1 MTDMATVQQSGF
13 SLTENGWL
21 ALLLSIS
28 VITLV
33 FTVYCLSQGITI
45 IFMHLYYFP
54 IILLAYHYHKKGVIL
69 SAVLGLIY
77 VSLVIFFTYP
87 VMAEMFGAG
96 ARFVVF
102 VVIAAVVAYL
112 SENLEKRER
121 ERNTIIANSE
131 DGIFVVDHS
140 SQTITE
146 VNRRGSDMLGFTP
159 GDLVNATL
167 ETIWQNT
174 EERAGFSNLIKTGGP
189 VRTIEAHL
197 TQKTGGTLTVL
208 ISAGTLPEQCVVLT
222 VTDITDRESML
233 TEMRKLSD
241 VRESIISNANVWL
254 MVLDSYGRI
263 LEWNRAA
270 EQISGYPAVEVI
282 GRNEVWKRL
291 YPERNYRKKITG
303 KITEIIKKDNYLE
316 NLQTTIVSK
325 SGTKKTIL
333 WNTRG
338 LPDKKGSIGSYIA
351 IGIDITDRE
360 KIEQVSREYAEWYS
374 ILLRTTQDGYNLVD
388 ATGRLIEVNDNY
400 CRMTGFSREELQGR
414 SIYDQDADEEK
425 DVAFAH
431 MQKILATGS
440 DRFETRHR
448 TKGGGAIDVEIS
460 VVLQA
465 QKRQFIVFV
474 RDITERKH
482 AEREI
487 SKSEEKFHTMA
498 DFTADWEYW
507 QGQDKQIIYMSPS
520 CHHITGYTS
529 QEFLADPYLLETIVH
544 PDDLTSVQEHNTVA
558 WETRQALSTDFRI
571 IHRDGTIRWISH
583 ACRQVYDENGKA
595 LGRRVSNRDITDQKI
610 AAQALRESEEKF
622 RAFFTTS
629 RDCVFITSLD
639 GRWIDFNNSAVELF
653 GYESRDELM
662 TVNIA
667 DLYVHPEKR
676 NAHLKII
683 SEQGFSKEYPVDLK
697 KKDGTIIN
705 TLITSVVRSDQKGT
719 IIGFQGTLRDV
730 TELKRAEMELQ
741 KLASVVRHSGELVGI
756 ASLDRKITFLNDAG
770 SQMLGILP
778 ADAIGKDFFRF
789 IPDHLNEKVQNEILP
804 ASMGRGAWS
813 GDLQYIHQKS
823 GNLIDVHVL
832 VFMITDPAT
841 GKPQYMANVS
851 LDITARK
858 RTEEALRTSQILLT
872 EAMDLAHMAHWELD
886 VPTGIFT
893 FNDRFYALYGT
904 TAEREGGYQMP
915 AEVYART
922 FVHLDDMQVVAD
934 ETNNAIAATD
944 PDYTRQIE
952 HRIVRRDGE
961 VRHIIVRFG
970 ITKDAEG
977 RTVKTHGANQ
987 DITERKRMEEALL
1000 LSEERYRTL
1009 AEASPDQIFI
1019 IGSDDTIQYANTA
1032 ALKMFRLSNDLVMGR
1047 PRKSL
1052 FPPENYEAQSE
1063 LLKKVFET
1071 REHIRKEERI
1081 QFGDR
1086 VFWIDTSLVP
1096 LIGTKGTVTAILGIA
1111 RDITQRKAVE
1121 EALQLTNAILTSQME
1136 ATIDGILVVDESGE
1150 IMSYNHR
1157 FTEIWGIPPDVIA
1170 SRSDERVL
1178 QSVLDK
1184 LVNPGEFLTRIR
1196 YLYAHR
1202 EEKSREEI
1210 RLNDTRTLDRYS
1222 APLTGSDGRYYGRV
1236 WYFRDI
1242 TERKRAEEA
1251 IQQANRQL
1259 NLLSSITRHD
1269 ILNQLMAL
1277 KGYLE
1282 LSHEVIDD
1290 PTILTGYIR
1299 KEEQAADTIE
1309 RQITFTRDYQ
1319 ELGVAAP
1326 EWQSVNASIHKAIA
1340 GLPMRDVHVEVDPNN
1355 PEIFADRLFEKV
1367 FYNLIDNALRYGGA
1381 GMKMIMVS
1389 SREID
1394 SGLLITCEDDG
1405 VGIIAEDKK
1414 RLFTRGFGKNTGL
1427 GLFLSREILG
1437 ITGITITENG
1447 EPGKGARFEITVPK
1461 GMWRM
1466 AGADA

>member
-1 MTDMATVQQSGF
+1 MADMAAVQQSGF
-13 SLTENGWL
+13 SLTENAWG

-28 VITLV
+28 VITLG

-77 VSLVIFFTYP
+77 VALVIFFTYP
-87 VMAEMFGAG
+87 VMAEMYGAG

-112 SENLEKRER
+112 SENLERRER

-131 DGIFVVDHS
+131 DGIFVVDLS
-140 SQTITE
+140 SQIITE

-167 ETIWQNT
+167 ETIWQDT

-197 TQKTGGTLTVL
+197 TQKAGGTLTVL
-208 ISAGTLPEQCVVLT
+208 ISAGTLPEQRVVLT
-222 VTDITDRESML
+222 VTDITDRENLL
-233 TEMRKLSD
+233 TEMQKLSD

-316 NLQTTIVSK
+316 NMQTTIVSK
-325 SGTKKTIL
+325 NGTKKTIL

-338 LPDKKGSIGSYIA
+338 LPDKKGGIGSYIA
-351 IGIDITDRE
+351 IGVDITDRE
-360 KIEQVSREYAEWYS
+360 KVEQVSREYAEWYS
-374 ILLRTTQDGYNLVD
+374 TLLRTTQDGYNLVD
-388 ATGRLIEVNDNY
+388 TTGRLIEVNDNY
-400 CRMTGFSREELQGR
+400 CRMTGFSREELLGR

-448 TKGGGAIDVEIS
+448 TKNGGAIDVEIS

-482 AEREI
+482 AEMEI
-487 SKSEEKFHTMA
+487 SESEEKFHTMA

-520 CHHITGYTS
+520 CERFTGYTQ
-529 QEFLADPYLLETIVH
+529 QEFIADPLLLESIVH
-544 PDDLTSVQEHNTVA
+544 PDDLRSVHDHNIKA
-558 WETRQALSTDFRI
+558 GETRQVLSTDFRI
-571 IHRDGTIRWISH
+571 IHRDGTVRWIGH
-583 ACRQVYDENGKA
+583 ACRQVYDTHGKA
-595 LGRRVSNRDITDQKI
+595 LGRRVSNRDINDQKI
-610 AAQALRESEEKF
+610 ATQALRESEEKF

-629 RDCVFITSLD
+629 RDCVFITTTD
-639 GRWIDFNNSAVELF
+639 GRWVDLNDSAIELF
-653 GYESRDELM
+653 GYDSRDELLQ
-662 TVNIA
+662 VNVR
-667 DLYVHPEKR
+667 DLYADPGERARHV
-676 NAHLKII
+676 AII
-683 SEQGFSKEYPVDLK
+683 RQKGFTSDFPIDLK
-697 KKDGTIIN
+697 MKDGTVIN
-705 TLITSVVRSDQKGT
+705 TLITSVIRKDKNGNVV
-719 IIGFQGTLRDV
+719 GFQGSIRDI
-730 TELKRAEMELQ
+730 TELKRAEAALTESFATFRTVMD
-741 KLASVVRHSGELVGI
+741 
-756 ASLDRKITFLNDAG
+756 SLDSLVYVADMKTYEILFINQYGRKI
-770 SQMLGILP
+770 
-778 ADAIGKDFFRF
+778 
-789 IPDHLNEKVQNEILP
+789 
-804 ASMGRGAWS
+804 W
-813 GDLQYIHQKS
+813 GDLTGRICWKS
-823 GNLIDVHVL
+823 LQVNQEGPCPFCTNKKILDPDGNPNGVLIWEFRNTITGQWYECHDSAIQWTDGRIVRL
-832 VFMITDPAT
+832 EIATDITD
-841 GKPQYMANVS
+841 
-851 LDITARK
+851 RK
-858 RTEEALRTSQILLT
+858 RVVEALRQSEEKI
-872 EAMDLAHMAHWELD
+872 
-886 VPTGIFT
+886 
-893 FNDRFYALYGT
+893 
-904 TAEREGGYQMP
+904 
-915 AEVYART
+915 
-922 FVHLDDMQVVAD
+922 
-934 ETNNAIAATD
+934 
-944 PDYTRQIE
+944 
-952 HRIVRRDGE
+952 
-961 VRHIIVRFG
+961 
-970 ITKDAEG
+970 
-977 RTVKTHGANQ
+977 RTVLENVPDLILVHRNGIILYINPSSVEVMGYTQDELINKQMIDFIVPKYRPIIDEAISKQMNGKTIEPYEIEILTKSGGRRTVVVGGTVIEYSGSSASLNVLT
-987 DITERKRMEEALL
+987 DITERKLAVDAL
-1000 LSEERYRTL
+1000 R
-1009 AEASPDQIFI
+1009 
-1019 IGSDDTIQYANTA
+1019 
-1032 ALKMFRLSNDLVMGR
+1032 
-1047 PRKSL
+1047 
-1052 FPPENYEAQSE
+1052 
-1063 LLKKVFET
+1063 
-1071 REHIRKEERI
+1071 
-1081 QFGDR
+1081 
-1086 VFWIDTSLVP
+1086 
-1096 LIGTKGTVTAILGIA
+1096 
-1111 RDITQRKAVE
+1111 
-1121 EALQLTNAILTSQME
+1121 
-1136 ATIDGILVVDESGE
+1136 
-1150 IMSYNHR
+1150 
-1157 FTEIWGIPPDVIA
+1157 
-1170 SRSDERVL
+1170 
-1178 QSVLDK
+1178 
-1184 LVNPGEFLTRIR
+1184 
-1196 YLYAHR
+1196 
-1202 EEKSREEI
+1202 
-1210 RLNDTRTLDRYS
+1210 
-1222 APLTGSDGRYYGRV
+1222 
-1236 WYFRDI
+1236 
-1242 TERKRAEEA
+1242 
-1251 IQQANRQL
+1251 QANRQL

-1381 GMKMIMVS
+1381 GMKMIRVS